1 MWKLKKLWVKKAES
15 DKSRMKKLNI
25 VKNARDA
32 YLTLFNAVVDVKSL
46 IKQKLES
53 DLGWEITN

>member
-1 MWKLKKLWVKKAES
+1 MEINN
-15 DKSRMKKLNI
+15 SRMKKLNI

-53 DLGWEITN
+53 DLG

>member
-15 DKSRMKKLNI
+15 DESRMKKLNI

-32 YLTLFNAVVDVKSL
+32 YLTLVNAVIDV
-46 IKQKLES
+46 
-53 DLGWEITN
+53 